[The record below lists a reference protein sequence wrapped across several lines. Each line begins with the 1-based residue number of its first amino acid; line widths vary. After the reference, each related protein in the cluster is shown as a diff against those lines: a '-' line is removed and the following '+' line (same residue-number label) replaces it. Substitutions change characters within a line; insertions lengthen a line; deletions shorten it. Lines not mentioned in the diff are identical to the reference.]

1 MPSDAPAI
9 TAQGPY
15 VTRTSFRGMS
25 LFTLL
30 CVPVRGA
37 PQIGAFGAR
46 CIRETAVA
54 GYEGSV
60 DDRSSTL
67 PGRGAVYASHL
78 RSSAVVAVQFLAIA
92 AALWV
97 LAWVVGETWVILLPV
112 ALALIVC
119 TVLWPPVRWLRNK
132 GVPPAAAVLL
142 ALLVALGVIG
152 GVVAAIAP
160 AVVEQSTELAEQASA
175 GVVKVRDW
183 LGGPPLNI
191 SEAQLNTAVAAI
203 TDRLNSS
210 SAQIAS
216 GVFTGVGAATSALV
230 TFFTAVVVTFFLL
243 KDGPGFIPW
252 LRRAVGH
259 PAAPHLAAVLERM
272 WTTLG
277 GFIRTQALVSLV
289 DAVLIGIGLVILGV
303 PLAYALAVITFIGGF
318 VPIVGAFVAGGL
330 AVLVALVAN
339 GPVTAL
345 IVLGI
350 ILAVQQ
356 LEGNVLQPWL
366 QSKSMKLHAVLVLLA
381 VTLGASAFGV
391 IGAFL
396 AVPVAAALAVVI
408 RYYDEQVA
416 ERTGEGTEP
425 EPPEPAEDEPD
436 PAGVADPKKGE

>member
-1 MPSDAPAI
+1 MQEKRP
-9 TAQGPY
+9 
-15 VTRTSFRGMS
+15 TR
-25 LFTLL
+25 
-30 CVPVRGA
+30 
-37 PQIGAFGAR
+37 
-46 CIRETAVA
+46 
-54 GYEGSV
+54 GSV
-60 DDRSSTL
+60 Y
-67 PGRGAVYASHL
+67 GAHL
-78 RSSAVVAVQFLAIA
+78 RSSAVVAAQFVAVA

-97 LAWVVGETWVILLPV
+97 LAWVVGKTWVIILPV
-112 ALALIVC
+112 TLALVVC

-142 ALLVALGVIG
+142 VLLIALAVIAGVI
-152 GVVAAIAP
+152 AAVAP
-160 AVVEQSTELAEQASA
+160 AIVGQSTELAAQASA

-191 SEAQLNTAVAAI
+191 SEEQLNSAVTAI

-230 TFFTAVVVTFFLL
+230 TVFTAVVVTFFLL

-252 LRRAVGH
+252 LRRTVGQ
-259 PAAPHLAAVLERM
+259 PAAPHLAEVLQRV
-272 WTTLG
+272 WVTLG

-303 PLAYALAVITFIGGF
+303 PLAYALAIITFIGGF

-366 QSKSMKLHAVLVLLA
+366 QSKSMKLHAVIVLLA
-381 VTLGASAFGV
+381 VTLGASTFGV

-396 AVPVAAALAVVI
+396 AVPVAAAAAVTV
-408 RYYDEQVA
+408 RYYLEQVSRRA
-416 ERTGEGTEP
+416 GED
-425 EPPEPAEDEPD
+425 AAPD
-436 PAGVADPKKGE
+436 ADTDDVAARD

>member
-1 MPSDAPAI
+1 MDNNT
-9 TAQGPY
+9 TAFPN
-15 VTRTSFRGMS
+15 R
-25 LFTLL
+25 
-30 CVPVRGA
+30 
-37 PQIGAFGAR
+37 
-46 CIRETAVA
+46 
-54 GYEGSV
+54 GSV
-60 DDRSSTL
+60 
-67 PGRGAVYASHL
+67 YAAHL
-78 RSSAVVAVQFLAIA
+78 RSSAVAAAQLIAVA

-97 LAWVVGETWVILLPV
+97 LAWVIGKAWVIVLPV
-112 ALALIVC
+112 ALALVIC

-142 ALLVALGVIG
+142 ALLVAVGVIG
-152 GVVAAIAP
+152 GLVAAVAP
-160 AVVEQSTELAEQASA
+160 AIVEQSTELAEQATA
-175 GVVKVRDW
+175 GVVQVRDW

-191 SEAQLNTAVAAI
+191 SEAQLNSAVAAI

-230 TFFTAVVVTFFLL
+230 TVFTAVVVTFFLL

-252 LRRAVGH
+252 LRRTVGN
-259 PAAPHLAAVLERM
+259 PAAPHLAEVLNRV
-272 WTTLG
+272 WATLG

-303 PLAYALAVITFIGGF
+303 PLAYALAIITFIGGF

-330 AVLVALVAN
+330 AVLIALVAN
-339 GPVTAL
+339 GPVNAL

-366 QSKSMKLHAVLVLLA
+366 QSKSMKLHAVIVLLA
-381 VTLGASAFGV
+381 VTLGASTFGV

-396 AVPVAAALAVVI
+396 AVPVAAAAAVII
-408 RYYDEQVA
+408 RYYGEQVGKRA
-416 ERTGEGTEP
+416 GEGVGGESEDAENADAENTDTEK
-425 EPPEPAEDEPD
+425 AGTDEK
-436 PAGVADPKKGE
+436 AGTADEKADVP